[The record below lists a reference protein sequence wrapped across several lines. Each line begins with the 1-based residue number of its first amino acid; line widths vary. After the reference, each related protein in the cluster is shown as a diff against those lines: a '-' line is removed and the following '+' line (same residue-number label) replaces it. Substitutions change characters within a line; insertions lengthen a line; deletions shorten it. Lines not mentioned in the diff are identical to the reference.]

1 MDMTGLKRGL
11 FVGLVLLMLAG
22 CARTG
27 QSTESAQLTL
37 SGTVRAEP
45 GCPGPVRL
53 DSPCPPRPVA
63 GATVEAD
70 QDGHQ
75 AASTTTGRDGRF
87 TLRLAAGTYQ
97 VTATNGGG
105 LKTTATQTVVLTAAT
120 DITLTVDSGM
130 R

>member
-1 MDMTGLKRGL
+1 MSAPKRAVFAGLA
-11 FVGLVLLMLAG
+11 VLLAAG
-22 CARTG
+22 CAHAGQATG
-27 QSTESAQLTL
+27 SSQLTL

-70 QDGHQ
+70 RAGREVGQ
-75 AASTTTGRDGRF
+75 ATTDSNGRF
-87 TLRLAAGTYQ
+87 SLRLPSGTYQ
-97 VTATNGGG
+97 VTATNAGG
-105 LKTTATQTVVLTAAT
+105 LKTSVTKTVALTT
-120 DITLTVDSGM
+120 DDDITLTVDSGM